1 MAVTTG
7 EGDFILR
14 LAGAQLL
21 NYIDVEGSR
30 APEAAG
36 GEANGEVV
44 SVVNPV
50 SVNSTFYIKME

>member
-1 MAVTTG
+1 MTTG
-7 EGDFILR
+7 EGDFLHR
-14 LAGAQLL
+14 LAGTQLL
-21 NYIDVEGSR
+21 NYIDVERSR